1 MKPEAEIVLDT
12 SFSVHKQL
20 LINFLK
26 ECKNI
31 ISTSKVKVG
40 CFDTKFYGFQ
50 EVRNEKEIE
59 KLEFKGGGGTNFTV
73 AVNAFS
79 KRVENKIIFTDGCA
93 DMPDKNIDAIWVV
106 YGNKK
111 IKPKGGRVIY
121 ISEEQL
127 NDLKIAKKVFKA

>member
-1 MKPEAEIVLDT
+1 MQIDCL
-12 SFSVHKQL
+12 
-20 LINFLK
+20 NFNYQDNKKVEETL
-26 ECKNI
+26 NI
-31 ISTSKVKVG
+31 I
-40 CFDTKFYGFQ
+40 
-50 EVRNEKEIE
+50 EKEIE